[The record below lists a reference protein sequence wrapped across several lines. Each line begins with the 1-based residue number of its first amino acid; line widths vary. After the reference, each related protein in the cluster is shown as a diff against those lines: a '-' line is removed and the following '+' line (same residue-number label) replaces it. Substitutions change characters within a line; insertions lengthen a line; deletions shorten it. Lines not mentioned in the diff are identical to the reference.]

1 MGAGASCCPHT
12 LESAGLARTSR
23 THGEKNQTRVTTSS
37 REPVLSGLSE
47 PSSWKKG
54 KTVMSK
60 LIIIQVEFAQSCSMV
75 CKSMDYSPP
84 GFSVHGILQQEYWSV
99 LPFPSPGDF
108 PDPGIKLK
116 SPTLTGRIF
125 TAEPPRKP
133 HSIIGACEYTTLIP
147 EPGAKSN
154 WTKWAFILKLWG

>member
-99 LPFPSPGDF
+99 LPFPSPGDL
-108 PDPGIKLK
+108 PNPGIKPA
-116 SPTLTGRIF
+116 SPSFQADSLSVPQLPFPSTYTLF
-125 TAEPPRKP
+125 KLVWASHLTA
-133 HSIIGACEYTTLIP
+133 
-147 EPGAKSN
+147 
-154 WTKWAFILKLWG
+154 